1 MMVKS
6 ELSDSEF
13 QLFSDYIFERSGI
26 HYTINKKTILQNRI
40 RRRLRELNLESYKT
54 YYDSIK
60 NKPMNDPEVIKFF
73 DEVTTN
79 ETSFFRHDK
88 QFKALEEMIIP
99 EILAEKKVGSLNI
112 WSAAA
117 SMGKEAYTIAMV
129 LSSMNEVRAKN
140 FKILG
145 TDLNQKVL
153 DIAAQ
158 GEYDIKD
165 IKGVDPRYKKYL
177 IEKPAEGLVEM
188 VPELKKN
195 IEWKRYNLK
204 DSFTRFPKMD
214 VIFCRNVFIYFPK
227 DVQKEIVAKFYDQLN
242 PGGFFI
248 LGHSETL
255 NGISDA
261 FEYRKFKNENLMI
274 YQKVKK

>member
-6 ELSDSEF
+6 ELNDSEF

-26 HYTINKKTILQNRI
+26 HYAINKKTILQNRI

-54 YYDSIK
+54 YFDLIK
-60 NKPMNDPEVIKFF
+60 NKQMNDPEVIKFF

-99 EILAEKKVGSLNI
+99 EILADKKIGTLNV

-129 LSSMNEVRAKN
+129 LSLMPELKN
-140 FKILG
+140 KGFKILG

-153 DIAAQ
+153 DIAAM

-177 IEKPAEGLVEM
+177 IEKPVEGLVQM
-188 VPELKKN
+188 VPELKKY

-214 VIFCRNVFIYFPK
+214 IIFCRNVFIYFPK
-227 DVQKEIVAKFYDQLN
+227 EIQKGIVERFYEQLN

-261 FEYRKFKNENLMI
+261 FEYRKFKSENLMI
-274 YQKVKK
+274 YQKPKK

>member
-6 ELSDSEF
+6 ELNDSEF
-13 QLFSDYIFERSGI
+13 QMFSEYIFQRSGI
-26 HYTINKKTILQNRI
+26 NYTINKKTILQNRI
-40 RRRLRELNLESYKT
+40 RRRLRELNLESYKV
-54 YYDSIK
+54 YFDIIK

-88 QFKALEEMIIP
+88 QFKALEDMIIP
-99 EILAEKKVGSLNI
+99 EILAEKKVGTLNI

-129 LSSMNEVRAKN
+129 LSLIPELKTKG

-153 DIAAQ
+153 DIAAM

-165 IKGVDPRYKKYL
+165 IKGVDPRYKKFL
-177 IEKPAEGLVEM
+177 IEKQEEGLVQME
-188 VPELKKN
+188 PSLKKF

-204 DSFTRFPKMD
+204 DSFARFPKMD

-227 DVQKEIVAKFYDQLN
+227 EVQKEIVARFYEQLN

-255 NGISDA
+255 NGISDL

-274 YQKVKK
+274 YQKPKK

>member
-6 ELSDSEF
+6 ELTDSEF
-13 QLFSDYIFERSGI
+13 QLFSDYIFAKSGI

-40 RRRLRELNLESYKT
+40 RRRLRELNLESYKV
-54 YYDSIK
+54 YFEMIK
-60 NKPMNDPEVIKFF
+60 NKQMNDPEVIKFF

-99 EILAEKKVGSLNI
+99 EILPEKKSGSLNI

-129 LSSMNEVRAKN
+129 LSMMPELKTRG

-165 IKGVDPRYKKYL
+165 IKGVDPRYKKFL
-177 IEKPAEGLVEM
+177 IEKPIEGLVQM
-188 VPELKKN
+188 VPELKKF

-204 DSFTRFPKMD
+204 DTFSRFPKMD

-227 DVQKEIVAKFYDQLN
+227 EVQKEIVERFYEQLN

-261 FEYRKFKNENLMI
+261 FEYRKFKSENLMI
-274 YQKVKK
+274 YQKTKK